1 MAASRIL
8 GKHPARK
15 GSAMVHGSGQAKSP
29 GRRERRHAETRERLM
44 SSALRLFADR
54 GYADTSIEDITEAAD
69 VGKGTF
75 FNYFETKE
83 HVLDTFG
90 KQRIAKVEAALAEA
104 RAGKKTIQQ
113 ILRQLA
119 HSHAGESPFTPKLMR
134 SFMVAALLNESVCR
148 TTTGNQ
154 AYGRRVL
161 AEIIA
166 IGQKRGEVRR
176 DISARQVARAMQQGI
191 FGAFLLWA
199 LNPDLEISTWLDP
212 WVDVMLFGVV
222 PRGREGARGTPRNID
237 LPRTKSH
244 TAA

>member
-1 MAASRIL
+1 MRC
-8 GKHPARK
+8 
-15 GSAMVHGSGQAKSP
+15 
-29 GRRERRHAETRERLM
+29 
-44 SSALRLFADR
+44 ALRLFADR
-54 GYADTSIEDITEAAD
+54 GYANTSIEDITEAAD

-104 RAGKKTIQQ
+104 RAGKKSIQL
-113 ILRQLA
+113 ILRHLA

-134 SFMVAALLNESVCR
+134 SFMVAALLNDSVCR

-161 AEIIA
+161 GQIIA
-166 IGQKRGEVRR
+166 IGQKRGEIRQ
-176 DISARQVARAMQQGI
+176 DIPARQVARVMQQGI

-199 LNPDLEISTWLDP
+199 LNPELEISTWLDP
-212 WVDVMLFGVV
+212 WVDVMLFGIV
-222 PRGREGARGTPRNID
+222 PRGREGARGGARN
-237 LPRTKSH
+237 
-244 TAA
+244 A

>member
-54 GYADTSIEDITEAAD
+54 GDADTSIEDITEAAD

-90 KQRIAKVEAALAEA
+90 KQRIAKVEAALAEVL
-104 RAGKKTIQQ
+104 AGKTTIQ
-113 ILRQLA
+113 
-119 HSHAGESPFTPKLMR
+119 
-134 SFMVAALLNESVCR
+134 
-148 TTTGNQ
+148 
-154 AYGRRVL
+154 
-161 AEIIA
+161 
-166 IGQKRGEVRR
+166 
-176 DISARQVARAMQQGI
+176 
-191 FGAFLLWA
+191 
-199 LNPDLEISTWLDP
+199 
-212 WVDVMLFGVV
+212 
-222 PRGREGARGTPRNID
+222 
-237 LPRTKSH
+237 
-244 TAA
+244 

>member
-1 MAASRIL
+1 MRC
-8 GKHPARK
+8 
-15 GSAMVHGSGQAKSP
+15 
-29 GRRERRHAETRERLM
+29 
-44 SSALRLFADR
+44 ALRLFADR
-54 GYADTSIEDITEAAD
+54 GYANTSIEDITEAAD

-104 RAGKKTIQQ
+104 RAGKKSIQQ
-113 ILRQLA
+113 ILRHLA

-134 SFMVAALLNESVCR
+134 SFMVAALLNDSVCR

-161 AEIIA
+161 GQIIA
-166 IGQKRGEVRR
+166 IGQKRGEIRQ
-176 DISARQVARAMQQGI
+176 DIPARQVARVMQQGI

-199 LNPDLEISTWLDP
+199 LNPELEISTWLDP
-212 WVDVMLFGVV
+212 WVDVMLFGIV
-222 PRGREGARGTPRNID
+222 PRGREGARGGARN
-237 LPRTKSH
+237 
-244 TAA
+244 A

>member
-1 MAASRIL
+1 MASGRIL
-8 GKHPARK
+8 RK
-15 GSAMVHGSGQAKSP
+15 YPVRKRSALVHRGGQAKSP

-44 SSALRLFADR
+44 SSALRLFAER
-54 GYADTSIEDITEAAD
+54 GFADTSIEDITEAAD

-104 RAGKKTIQQ
+104 RSGKKTIQQ

-134 SFMVAALLNESVCR
+134 SFLVAALLNDSVCR

-222 PRGREGARGTPRNID
+222 PRGRENARGTPRNSD
-237 LPRTKSH
+237 VPRTKRH